1 MVYLYNE
8 PRKERKVIVARKKQH
23 YVDNEKFLVVMTDY
37 REKYLQAKDE
47 EEELPIIPDYAG
59 ECFLK
64 IAERLSH
71 RPNFINYA
79 FREEMVSDGIE
90 NCVMYASNF
99 NPEKSKNPFA
109 YFTQIIY
116 YAFLRRIEKE
126 KKQLYIK
133 YKTMEEHSSLED
145 HVDMGEIG
153 QSESQ
158 AVSSGAS
165 PLTTDKRA
173 SIQEFIFAFEEKKRK
188 KKKPKPAKED
198 DNIVSFSPL
207 TFYINKATHE
217 NRINN

>member
-1 MVYLYNE
+1 M
-8 PRKERKVIVARKKQH
+8 ARKKQH
-23 YVDNEKFLVVMTDY
+23 YVDNEKFLEIMSEY
-37 REKYLQAKDE
+37 RELYLKAKDDDE
-47 EEELPIIPDYAG
+47 ETPQIPDYAG

-99 NPEKSKNPFA
+99 NPEKSANPFA

-116 YAFLRRIEKE
+116 FAFLRRIEKE

-133 YKTMEEHSSLED
+133 YKTMEEYSSLED
-145 HVDMGEIG
+145 HVDMGEMG
-153 QSESQ
+153 QSETQ

-165 PLTTDKRA
+165 PLTVDKRA

-207 TFYINKATHE
+207 TFYIDRAHA
-217 NRINN
+217 

>member
-1 MVYLYNE
+1 M
-8 PRKERKVIVARKKQH
+8 ARKKQH
-23 YVDNEKFLVVMTDY
+23 YVDNEKFLEVMTGY
-37 REKYLQAKDE
+37 RNAYLESRENGE
-47 EEELPIIPDYAG
+47 EQKPMIPDYAG

-99 NPEKSKNPFA
+99 NPEKSSNPFA
-109 YFTQIIY
+109 YFTQITY

-133 YKTMEEHSSLED
+133 YKTMDEYSSLED
-145 HVDMGEIG
+145 NSDMDGMG
-153 QSESQ
+153 SDAG

-165 PLTTDKRA
+165 PLSADKRA
-173 SIQEFIFAFEEKKRK
+173 SIYDFIATFEEKKRQK
-188 KKKPKPAKED
+188 KRVKTEPKKD

-207 TFYINKATHE
+207 TFYINKAHA
-217 NRINN
+217 

>member
-1 MVYLYNE
+1 
-8 PRKERKVIVARKKQH
+8 VARKKQH
-23 YVDNEKFLVVMTDY
+23 YVDNEKFLEVMSDY
-37 REKYLQAKDE
+37 REKYLQAKDNDT
-47 EEELPIIPDYAG
+47 ELPIIPDYAG

-90 NCVMYASNF
+90 NSVMYASNF
-99 NPEKSKNPFA
+99 NPEKSTNPFA

-116 YAFLRRIEKE
+116 FAFLRRIEKE

-133 YKTMEEHSSLED
+133 YKTMEEYSSLED
-145 HVDMGEIG
+145 HVDMGEMG
-153 QSESQ
+153 QSETQ

-165 PLTTDKRA
+165 PLTVDKRA

-207 TFYINKATHE
+207 TFYIDRAHA
-217 NRINN
+217 

>member
-1 MVYLYNE
+1 
-8 PRKERKVIVARKKQH
+8 VARKKQH
-23 YVDNEKFLVVMTDY
+23 YVDNEKFLGVMTDY

-90 NCVMYASNF
+90 NCVMYAGNF
-99 NPEKSKNPFA
+99 NPDKSTNPFA

-116 YAFLRRIEKE
+116 FAFLRRIEKE

-145 HVDMGEIG
+145 HVDMGEMG

-198 DNIVSFSPL
+198 DSVVSFSPL

>member
-1 MVYLYNE
+1 M
-8 PRKERKVIVARKKQH
+8 ARKKQH
-23 YVDNEKFLVVMTDY
+23 YVDNEKFLVVMSDY
-37 REKYLQAKDE
+37 REKYLKAKDNDLE
-47 EEELPIIPDYAG
+47 PPIIPDYAG

-99 NPEKSKNPFA
+99 NPEKSSNPFA
-109 YFTQIIY
+109 YFTQITY

-133 YKTMEEHSSLED
+133 YKTMDEYSTLEENS
-145 HVDMGEIG
+145 DMEGMG
-153 QSESQ
+153 SDAG

-165 PLTTDKRA
+165 PLSADKRA
-173 SIQEFIFAFEEKKRK
+173 SIYDFIHTFEEKKRQK
-188 KKKPKPAKED
+188 KRVKTEPKKD
-198 DNIVSFSPL
+198 DSIVSFSPL
-207 TFYINKATHE
+207 TIFIKEAHA
-217 NRINN
+217 

>member
-1 MVYLYNE
+1 M
-8 PRKERKVIVARKKQH
+8 ARKKQH
-23 YVDNEKFLVVMTDY
+23 YVDNEKFLGVMTDY

-99 NPEKSKNPFA
+99 NPEKSTNPFA

-116 YAFLRRIEKE
+116 FAFLRRIEKE

-133 YKTMEEHSSLED
+133 YKTMEEYSSLED
-145 HVDMGEIG
+145 HVDMGEMG
-153 QSESQ
+153 QSETQ

-165 PLTTDKRA
+165 PLTVDKRA

-207 TFYINKATHE
+207 TFYIDRAHA
-217 NRINN
+217 

>member
-1 MVYLYNE
+1 
-8 PRKERKVIVARKKQH
+8 VARKKQH
-23 YVDNEKFLVVMTDY
+23 YVDNERFLEVMSDY
-37 REKYLQAKDE
+37 REKYLQAKDNDT
-47 EEELPIIPDYAG
+47 ELPIIPDYAG

-99 NPEKSKNPFA
+99 NPEKSTNPFA

-116 YAFLRRIEKE
+116 FAFLRRIEKE

-133 YKTMEEHSSLED
+133 YKTMEEYSGLED
-145 HVDMGEIG
+145 HVDMGEMG
-153 QSESQ
+153 QSETQ

-165 PLTTDKRA
+165 PLTADKRA

-188 KKKPKPAKED
+188 KKKVKPAKED

-207 TFYINKATHE
+207 TIFLERAQA
-217 NRINN
+217 

>member
-1 MVYLYNE
+1 M
-8 PRKERKVIVARKKQH
+8 PRKKQH
-23 YVDNEKFLVVMTDY
+23 YVDNEKFLEVMTEY
-37 REKYLQAKDE
+37 RNAYLESKENGE
-47 EEELPIIPDYAG
+47 EQKPMIPDYAG

-99 NPEKSKNPFA
+99 NPEKSTNPFA

-133 YKTMEEHSSLED
+133 YKTMDEFSSLED
-145 HVDMGEIG
+145 NSDMGSMASNETA
-153 QSESQ
+153 S
-158 AVSSGAS
+158 VTSGAS
-165 PLTTDKRA
+165 PMTADKRA
-173 SIQEFIFAFEEKKRK
+173 SIYDFIHAFEEKKK
-188 KKKPKPAKED
+188 AKKKPKPEVDSKLAKL
-198 DNIVSFSPL
+198 SPL
-207 TFYINKATHE
+207 VEFIEEAYA
-217 NRINN
+217 

>member
-1 MVYLYNE
+1 M
-8 PRKERKVIVARKKQH
+8 ARKKQH
-23 YVDNEKFLVVMTDY
+23 YVDNEKFLVVMSEY
-37 REKYLQAKDE
+37 REEYLRAKDE
-47 EEELPIIPDYAG
+47 DIELPIIPDYAG

-99 NPEKSKNPFA
+99 NPEKSSNPFA
-109 YFTQIIY
+109 YFTQITY

-133 YKTMEEHSSLED
+133 YKTMDEYSSLED
-145 HVDMGEIG
+145 NSDMDGMG
-153 QSESQ
+153 SDAG

-165 PLTTDKRA
+165 PLSADKRA
-173 SIQEFIFAFEEKKRK
+173 SIYDFIHTFEEKKRQK
-188 KKKPKPAKED
+188 KRVKTEPKKD

-207 TFYINKATHE
+207 TFYINKAHA
-217 NRINN
+217 

>member
-8 PRKERKVIVARKKQH
+8 PRKERKVNVARKKQH

-90 NCVMYASNF
+90 NCVMYAANF
-99 NPEKSKNPFA
+99 NPEKSTNPFA

-116 YAFLRRIEKE
+116 FAFLRRIEKE

-145 HVDMGEIG
+145 HVDMGEMS
-153 QSESQ
+153 SEDSR
-158 AVSSGAS
+158 AVTSGAS
-165 PLTTDKRA
+165 PLTADKRV
-173 SIQEFIFAFEEKKRK
+173 SIQEFIHAFEEKKRK
-188 KKKPKPAKED
+188 KKKVKTDKED

-207 TFYINKATHE
+207 TIFLEKPHARNIHL
-217 NRINN
+217 

>member
-1 MVYLYNE
+1 M
-8 PRKERKVIVARKKQH
+8 ARKKQH
-23 YVDNEKFLVVMTDY
+23 YVDNEKFLEVMSDY
-37 REKYLQAKDE
+37 REKYLQAKDNDT
-47 EEELPIIPDYAG
+47 ELPIIPDYAG

-90 NCVMYASNF
+90 NSVMYASNF
-99 NPEKSKNPFA
+99 NPEKSTNPFA

-116 YAFLRRIEKE
+116 FAFLRRIEKE

-133 YKTMEEHSSLED
+133 YKTMEEYSSLED
-145 HVDMGEIG
+145 HVDMGEMG
-153 QSESQ
+153 QSETQ
-158 AVSSGAS
+158 AVSSGAT

-198 DNIVSFSPL
+198 DNVVSFSPL
-207 TFYINKATHE
+207 TFYIDRAHA
-217 NRINN
+217 

>member
-1 MVYLYNE
+1 M
-8 PRKERKVIVARKKQH
+8 ARKKQH
-23 YVDNEKFLVVMTDY
+23 YVDNERFLEVMSDY
-37 REKYLQAKDE
+37 REKYLQAKDNDT
-47 EEELPIIPDYAG
+47 ELPIIPDYAG

-90 NCVMYASNF
+90 NSVMYASNF
-99 NPEKSKNPFA
+99 NPEKSTNPFA

-116 YAFLRRIEKE
+116 FAFLRRIEKE

-145 HVDMGEIG
+145 HVDMGEMS
-153 QSESQ
+153 SEDSR
-158 AVSSGAS
+158 AVSAGAS
-165 PLTTDKRA
+165 PLTADKRV

-207 TFYINKATHE
+207 TIFLERAQA
-217 NRINN
+217 

>member
-1 MVYLYNE
+1 M
-8 PRKERKVIVARKKQH
+8 ARKKQH
-23 YVDNEKFLVVMTDY
+23 YVDNEKFLVVMGDY
-37 REKYLQAKDE
+37 REKYLQAKDND
-47 EEELPIIPDYAG
+47 EELPIIPDYAG

-99 NPEKSKNPFA
+99 NPEKSANPFA

-145 HVDMGEIG
+145 HVDMGEMG
-153 QSESQ
+153 QNETQS
-158 AVSSGAS
+158 VSSGAS

-173 SIQEFIFAFEEKKRK
+173 SIQEFIHAFEEKKRK
-188 KKKPKPAKED
+188 KKKVKTTNTDSD
-198 DNIVSFSPL
+198 DDSIAQLSPL
-207 TFYINKATHE
+207 VHYMKESIYA
-217 NRINN
+217 

>member
-1 MVYLYNE
+1 
-8 PRKERKVIVARKKQH
+8 VIVARKKQH
-23 YVDNEKFLVVMTDY
+23 YVNNEKFLEVMGEY
-37 REKYLQAKDE
+37 REKFLQAKDDDIE
-47 EEELPIIPDYAG
+47 PPIIPDYAG

-99 NPEKSKNPFA
+99 NPEKSANPFA

-133 YKTMEEHSSLED
+133 YKTMEEHSSLEE
-145 HVDMGEIG
+145 HVDMGEMG
-153 QSESQ
+153 QNETQS
-158 AVSSGAS
+158 VTSGAS

-173 SIQEFIFAFEEKKRK
+173 SIQEFIHAFEEKKRK
-188 KKKPKPAKED
+188 KKKVKTDKED
-198 DNIVSFSPL
+198 DNVISFSPL
-207 TFYINKATHE
+207 TIFLERAQA
-217 NRINN
+217 

>member
-1 MVYLYNE
+1 M
-8 PRKERKVIVARKKQH
+8 ARKKQH
-23 YVDNEKFLVVMTDY
+23 YVDNERFLEVMSDY
-37 REKYLQAKDE
+37 REKYLQAKDNDT
-47 EEELPIIPDYAG
+47 ELPIIPDYAG

-90 NCVMYASNF
+90 NSVMYASNF
-99 NPEKSKNPFA
+99 NPEKSTNPFA

-116 YAFLRRIEKE
+116 FAFLRRIEKE

-133 YKTMEEHSSLED
+133 YKTMEEYSSLED
-145 HVDMGEIG
+145 HVDMGEMG
-153 QSESQ
+153 QSETQ

-165 PLTTDKRA
+165 PLTVDKRA

-188 KKKPKPAKED
+188 KKKVKPAKED

-207 TFYINKATHE
+207 TIFLERAQA
-217 NRINN
+217 

>member
-1 MVYLYNE
+1 M
-8 PRKERKVIVARKKQH
+8 ARKKQH
-23 YVDNEKFLVVMTDY
+23 YVDNEKFLVVMGDY
-37 REKYLQAKDE
+37 REKYLQAKDNDT
-47 EEELPIIPDYAG
+47 ELPIIPDYAG

-90 NCVMYASNF
+90 NSVMYASNF
-99 NPEKSKNPFA
+99 NPEKSTNPFA

-116 YAFLRRIEKE
+116 FAFLRRIEKE

-133 YKTMEEHSSLED
+133 YKTMEEYSSLED
-145 HVDMGEIG
+145 HVDMGEMG
-153 QSESQ
+153 QSETQ
-158 AVSSGAS
+158 AVSSGAT
-165 PLTTDKRA
+165 PLTVDKRA

-207 TFYINKATHE
+207 TFYIDRAHA
-217 NRINN
+217 

>member
-1 MVYLYNE
+1 M
-8 PRKERKVIVARKKQH
+8 ARKKQH
-23 YVDNEKFLVVMTDY
+23 YVDNEKFLGVMTDY

-90 NCVMYASNF
+90 NCVMYAGNF
-99 NPEKSKNPFA
+99 NPEKSTNPFA

-116 YAFLRRIEKE
+116 FAFLRRIEKE

-145 HVDMGEIG
+145 HVDMGEKG

-198 DNIVSFSPL
+198 DNVVSFSPL

>member
-1 MVYLYNE
+1 M
-8 PRKERKVIVARKKQH
+8 ARKKQH
-23 YVDNEKFLVVMTDY
+23 YVDNEKFLVVMSEY
-37 REKYLQAKDE
+37 REKYLQAKDNDT
-47 EEELPIIPDYAG
+47 ELPIIPDYAG

-90 NCVMYASNF
+90 NSVMYASNF
-99 NPEKSKNPFA
+99 NPEKSTNPFA

-116 YAFLRRIEKE
+116 FAFLRRIEKE

-133 YKTMEEHSSLED
+133 YKTMEEYSSLED
-145 HVDMGEIG
+145 HVDMGEMG
-153 QSESQ
+153 QSETQ

-165 PLTTDKRA
+165 PLTVDKRA

-207 TFYINKATHE
+207 TFYIDRAHA
-217 NRINN
+217 

>member
-1 MVYLYNE
+1 M
-8 PRKERKVIVARKKQH
+8 ARKKQH
-23 YVDNEKFLVVMTDY
+23 YVDNEKFLVVMGDY

-47 EEELPIIPDYAG
+47 EEELPVIPDYAG

-133 YKTMEEHSSLED
+133 YKTMDEFNSLED
-145 HVDMGEIG
+145 YTDMGEI
-153 QSESQ
+153 SADEKASII
-158 AVSSGAS
+158 SGAS
-165 PLTTDKRA
+165 PMTADKRKT
-173 SIQEFIFAFEEKKRK
+173 IQDFIHTFEEKKRK
-188 KKKPKPAKED
+188 KKRVKSTKED
-198 DNIVSFSPL
+198 DNVVSFSPL
-207 TFYINKATHE
+207 TIFLEKAYA
-217 NRINN
+217 

>member
-1 MVYLYNE
+1 M
-8 PRKERKVIVARKKQH
+8 ARKKQH
-23 YVDNEKFLVVMTDY
+23 YVDNEKFLVVMTEY
-37 REKYLQAKDE
+37 RNAYLDGKEIGEIQK
-47 EEELPIIPDYAG
+47 PIIPDYAG

-99 NPEKSKNPFA
+99 NPEKSTNPFA

-116 YAFLRRIEKE
+116 FAFLRRIEKE

-133 YKTMEEHSSLED
+133 YKTMEEYSSLED
-145 HVDMGEIG
+145 NVDMGEMG

-165 PLTTDKRA
+165 PLSADKRV

-188 KKKPKPAKED
+188 KKKVKPVPKKD
-198 DNIVSFSPL
+198 DVVSFSPL

-217 NRINN
+217 NWINN

>member
-1 MVYLYNE
+1 
-8 PRKERKVIVARKKQH
+8 VARKKQH
-23 YVDNEKFLVVMTDY
+23 YVDNEKFLEVMSDY
-37 REKYLQAKDE
+37 REKYLQAKDNDT
-47 EEELPIIPDYAG
+47 ELPIIPDYAG

-90 NCVMYASNF
+90 NSVMYASNF
-99 NPEKSKNPFA
+99 NPEKSTNPFA

-116 YAFLRRIEKE
+116 FAFLRRIEKE

-133 YKTMEEHSSLED
+133 YKTMEEYSSLED
-145 HVDMGEIG
+145 HVDMGEMG
-153 QSESQ
+153 QSETQ
-158 AVSSGAS
+158 AVSSGAT

-198 DNIVSFSPL
+198 DNVVSFSPL
-207 TFYINKATHE
+207 TFYIDRAHA
-217 NRINN
+217 

>member
-1 MVYLYNE
+1 M
-8 PRKERKVIVARKKQH
+8 ARKKQH
-23 YVDNEKFLVVMTDY
+23 YVDNEKFLEVMSDY
-37 REKYLQAKDE
+37 REKYLQAKDNDT
-47 EEELPIIPDYAG
+47 ELPIIPDYAG

-90 NCVMYASNF
+90 NSVMYASNF
-99 NPEKSKNPFA
+99 NPEKSTNPFA

-116 YAFLRRIEKE
+116 FAFLRRIEKE

-133 YKTMEEHSSLED
+133 YKTMEEYSSLED
-145 HVDMGEIG
+145 HVDMGEMG
-153 QSESQ
+153 QSETQ

-165 PLTTDKRA
+165 PLTVDKRA

-207 TFYINKATHE
+207 TFYIDRAHA
-217 NRINN
+217 

>member
-1 MVYLYNE
+1 M
-8 PRKERKVIVARKKQH
+8 PRKKQH
-23 YVDNEKFLVVMTDY
+23 YVDNEKFLEVMGDY
-37 REKYLQAKDE
+37 REKFLEAKDNDTE
-47 EEELPIIPDYAG
+47 RPMLPEYAG

-99 NPEKSKNPFA
+99 NPEKSTNPFA

-116 YAFLRRIEKE
+116 FAFLRRIEKE

-133 YKTMEEHSSLED
+133 YKTMEEYSSLED
-145 HVDMGEIG
+145 NVDMGEMG

-165 PLTTDKRA
+165 PLSADKRV

-188 KKKPKPAKED
+188 KKKVKPVPKKD
-198 DNIVSFSPL
+198 DVVSFSPL

-217 NRINN
+217 NWINN

>member
-1 MVYLYNE
+1 MLYLYNE
-8 PRKERKVIVARKKQH
+8 LKKERKVIVARKKQH
-23 YVDNEKFLVVMTDY
+23 YVDNEKFLVVMSDY
-37 REKYLQAKDE
+37 REEYLQAKDNDT
-47 EEELPIIPDYAG
+47 ELPLIPDYAG

-99 NPEKSKNPFA
+99 NPEKSTNPFA

-116 YAFLRRIEKE
+116 FAFLRRIEKE

-133 YKTMEEHSSLED
+133 YKTMEEYSSLED
-145 HVDMGEIG
+145 HVDMGEMG

-165 PLTTDKRA
+165 PLTVDKRA

-207 TFYINKATHE
+207 TFYIDRAHA
-217 NRINN
+217 

>member
-1 MVYLYNE
+1 M
-8 PRKERKVIVARKKQH
+8 ARKKQH
-23 YVDNEKFLVVMTDY
+23 YVDNEKFLVVMSDY
-37 REKYLQAKDE
+37 REEYLQAKDNDI
-47 EEELPIIPDYAG
+47 ELPIIPDYAG

-71 RPNFINYA
+71 SPNFITYA

-90 NCVMYASNF
+90 NSVMYASNF
-99 NPEKSKNPFA
+99 NPEKSTNPFA

-116 YAFLRRIEKE
+116 FAFLRRIEKE

-133 YKTMEEHSSLED
+133 YKTMEEYSSLED
-145 HVDMGEIG
+145 HVDMGEMG

-158 AVSSGAS
+158 AVSSGAT

-198 DNIVSFSPL
+198 DNVVSFSPL
-207 TFYINKATHE
+207 TFYIDRAHA
-217 NRINN
+217 

>member
-1 MVYLYNE
+1 M
-8 PRKERKVIVARKKQH
+8 IVARKKQH
-23 YVDNEKFLVVMTDY
+23 YVDNEKFLVVMGDY
-37 REKYLQAKDE
+37 REKYLQAKDND
-47 EEELPIIPDYAG
+47 EELPIIPDYAG

-99 NPEKSKNPFA
+99 NPEKSANPFA

-145 HVDMGEIG
+145 HVDMGEM
-153 QSESQ
+153 ESGESKS
-158 AVSSGAS
+158 VSSGAS

-173 SIQEFIFAFEEKKRK
+173 SIQEFIHAFEEKKRK
-188 KKKPKPAKED
+188 KKKVKTDKED
-198 DNIVSFSPL
+198 DNVVSFSPL
-207 TFYINKATHE
+207 TIFLEKAQA
-217 NRINN
+217 

>member
-1 MVYLYNE
+1 
-8 PRKERKVIVARKKQH
+8 VIVARKKQH
-23 YVDNEKFLVVMTDY
+23 YVNNEKFLEVMGEY
-37 REKYLQAKDE
+37 REKFLQAKDNDLE
-47 EEELPIIPDYAG
+47 PPIIPDYAG

-99 NPEKSKNPFA
+99 NPEKSANPFA

-133 YKTMEEHSSLED
+133 YKTMEEHSSLEE
-145 HVDMGEIG
+145 HVDMGEMG
-153 QSESQ
+153 QNETQS
-158 AVSSGAS
+158 VTSGAS

-173 SIQEFIFAFEEKKRK
+173 SIQEFIHAFEEKKRK
-188 KKKPKPAKED
+188 KKKVKTDKED
-198 DNIVSFSPL
+198 DNVISFSPL
-207 TFYINKATHE
+207 TIFLERAQA
-217 NRINN
+217 